1 MRSLHLTFILS
12 LILLNS
18 AGLASADQRLSAWL
32 GSSYVLPGE
41 ESEFWLTLTSETR
54 PLEKP
59 KTPDSKS
66 IVHQFALKLSKRFGV
81 LAGKLIQAEKTRLS
95 AYQA

>member
-32 GSSYVLPGE
+32 GTSYVLPGE

-54 PLEKP
+54 PLGKP
-59 KTPDSKS
+59 KTPDTKS
-66 IVHQFALKLSKRFGV
+66 ISFRFLGV
-81 LAGKLIQAEKTRLS
+81 GRWEQGLGHRVFE
-95 AYQA
+95 